1 MSFEKIFGVTEMTE
15 TYLIKKKSSGGQCNF
30 IEVLIRKLE
39 FKGMKN

>member
-1 MSFEKIFGVTEMTE
+1 MSFEKIFGVTTE

-39 FKGMKN
+39 FKGMEN